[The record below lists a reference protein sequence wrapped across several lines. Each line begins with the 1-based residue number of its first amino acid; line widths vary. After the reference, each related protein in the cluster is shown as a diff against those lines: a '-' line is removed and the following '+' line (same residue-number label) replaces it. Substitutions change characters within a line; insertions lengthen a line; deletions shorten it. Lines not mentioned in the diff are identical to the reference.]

1 MCAESFC
8 DETGMWRGYVSVT
21 PSDAAVVRRVL
32 DGEADAFAILVD
44 RYSERCARI
53 AARVVGNP
61 EDAEEAVQDA
71 FVRAYRAL
79 GDYEERDRFSSW
91 LFRILINQC
100 RSAAA
105 RSARRER
112 TFPGVEGGG
121 AAALTDEATV
131 DAAERYARR
140 DQLERALARLRPEQ
154 REAVVL
160 RLGEDLT
167 YDEMAE
173 VTGAG
178 VSALKMRVTRAVAR
192 LRELLK
198 ETHHV

>member
-1 MCAESFC
+1 
-8 DETGMWRGYVSVT
+8 MWRSYVGVS

-32 DGEADAFAILVD
+32 DGDAEAFAILVG
-44 RYSERCARI
+44 RYSDRCARF
-53 AARVVGNP
+53 AARVVGNR

-79 GDYEERDRFSSW
+79 GEYEERDRFSAW
-91 LFRILINQC
+91 LFRILVNQC

-105 RSARRER
+105 RAARRER
-112 TFPGVEGGG
+112 TFSYAEAEEP
-121 AAALTDEATV
+121 AALPDETSA
-131 DAAERYARR
+131 DAAERYAQR
-140 DQLERALARLRPEQ
+140 DRLERALARLRPDQ
-154 REAVVL
+154 REAVML

-173 VTGAG
+173 LTGAG

-192 LRELLK
+192 LRELLM